1 MFNDDEI
8 DEVFLEFR
16 RLARRLGGSSTPI
29 VRDII
34 KSIKRA
40 TNEIRR
46 SHWRA
51 RVEDTSEDGMAE
63 DANGGNLGGR
73 QSRDDNSLLRHGAF
87 AMEMMGKRSRY
98 RFLQVTKI
106 DVVSGIVPGNKS
118 TGLDSTPKDPVDD
131 HRHRRIGG
139 NQAVIEAIAAY
150 TPVMYRRRYSH

>member
-16 RLARRLGGSSTPI
+16 RLTCRLGGSSTLI

-51 RVEDTSEDGMAE
+51 RVEDAPEDGMAE
-63 DANGGNLGGR
+63 APTVEILGVANRGTTT
-73 QSRDDNSLLRHGAF
+73 F
-87 AMEMMGKRSRY
+87 C
-98 RFLQVTKI
+98 
-106 DVVSGIVPGNKS
+106 
-118 TGLDSTPKDPVDD
+118 
-131 HRHRRIGG
+131 
-139 NQAVIEAIAAY
+139 
-150 TPVMYRRRYSH
+150 

>member
-16 RLARRLGGSSTPI
+16 RLTRRLGGSSTPI
-29 VRDII
+29 IRDII

-51 RVEDTSEDGMAE
+51 KVGMAE
-63 DANGGNLGGR
+63 DANGGNFGGR
-73 QSRDDNSLLRHGAF
+73 QSRDDNYLLRHGTF
-87 AMEMMGKRSRY
+87 LMEMTGKRSRC

-106 DVVSGIVPGNKS
+106 DVVSTHRLS
-118 TGLDSTPKDPVDD
+118 TRSLPRFETDTCK
-131 HRHRRIGG
+131 
-139 NQAVIEAIAAY
+139 
-150 TPVMYRRRYSH
+150 